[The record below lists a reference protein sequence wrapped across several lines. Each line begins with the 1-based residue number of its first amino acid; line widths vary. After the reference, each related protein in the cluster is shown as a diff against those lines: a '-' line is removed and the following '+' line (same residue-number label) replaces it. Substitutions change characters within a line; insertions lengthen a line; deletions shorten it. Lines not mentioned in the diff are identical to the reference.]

1 MMARGIFGRF
11 WLGQTASVLGDTLCL
26 AALPLIAGLT
36 VQANPAEMATLGLAI
51 SLPSFLLALPAGA
64 LVDRCSRRRTLIAA
78 DIVRAGAMAGLALA
92 AWGGG
97 LGIAALCL
105 AALVVSS
112 ATLFFEVAAQS
123 ILPDL
128 VAGDGVVGANAKLEM
143 SRSAGNAGGPA
154 LAASLLQALGPLVP
168 LVAALTFYLGA
179 AGFYARLADPPRPV
193 ASARNGMAREIAAG
207 IGFLLRHPVL
217 RALALCALLW
227 NVAWFTANTVLVL
240 YSVEYLRL
248 GAAEIGLAFSLQGV
262 GMFLGALAARALVAR
277 IGLGRSLLIGP
288 VTSALALPLL
298 LIAGPVA
305 GGLAL
310 GAALFLLGVGPS
322 VWVVTQ
328 TSLRQVIT
336 PAPLLGRVNATI
348 RFATAGMR
356 PLGALL
362 GGFLGSIVGLEATI
376 TVAALLFALCIL
388 PVALSRAARLRTIPV

>member
-1 MMARGIFGRF
+1 MARGIFGHF

-26 AALPLIAGLT
+26 ATLPLIAGLT
-36 VQANPAEMATLGLAI
+36 LQATPAEMAALGLAI

-64 LVDRCSRRRTLIAA
+64 LVDRCSRRQTLILA
-78 DIVRAGAMAGLALA
+78 DIVRAAAMAGLGLA
-92 AWGGG
+92 AWTGNLSIVG
-97 LGIAALCL
+97 LCL
-105 AALVVSS
+105 GALVVSS

-123 ILPDL
+123 ILPHL
-128 VAGDGVVGANAKLEM
+128 VAGDGVIGANAKLEM

-154 LAASLLQALGPLVP
+154 LAASLLQALGPLAP
-168 LVAALTFYLGA
+168 LVTALSFYLGA
-179 AGFYARLADPPRPV
+179 AGLYARLADPPRPTPAV
-193 ASARNGMAREIAAG
+193 RTGMAQEIAAG
-207 IGFLLRHPVL
+207 IGFLIRHPVL

-227 NVAWFTANTVLVL
+227 NVAWFTVNIVLVL
-240 YSVEYLRL
+240 YASEVLQL
-248 GAAEIGLAFSLQGV
+248 GAAEIGVAFSLQGV

-298 LIAGPVA
+298 LIAGPHA
-305 GGLAL
+305 GGPALA
-310 GAALFLLGVGPS
+310 AALFLLGVGPS

-328 TSLRQVIT
+328 TSLRQAIT

-362 GGFLGSIVGLEATI
+362 GGFLGSFAGLEMTI
-376 TVAALLFALCIL
+376 AVAGLLFALCIL
-388 PVALSRAARLRTIPV
+388 PVALSTAARLREIPV

>member
-1 MMARGIFGRF
+1 MARGIFGQF

-26 AALPLIAGLT
+26 AVLPLIAGLT
-36 VQANPAEMATLGLAI
+36 LAATPAEMAALGLAI

-64 LVDRCSRRRTLIAA
+64 LVDRLSRRRILIIA
-78 DIVRAGAMAGLALA
+78 DLVRAGAMGGLALA
-92 AWGGG
+92 AGSGTLGMVG
-97 LGIAALCL
+97 LCCG
-105 AALVVSS
+105 ALVVCS

-154 LAASLLQALGPLVP
+154 LAASLLQVVGPLAP
-168 LVAALTFYLGA
+168 LILAFAFYLGA
-179 AGFYARLADPPRPV
+179 AGLYVRLEDRPRPL
-193 ASARNGMAREIAAG
+193 RPGHGNMLGEIKAG
-207 IGFLLRHPVL
+207 IGFLVRHPVL

-240 YSVEYLRL
+240 YAAETLRL
-248 GAAEIGLAFSLQGV
+248 EAAEIGLAFSLQGA
-262 GMFLGALAARALVAR
+262 GMFIGAMAARRLVAR

-305 GGLAL
+305 GGPSLA
-310 GAALFLLGVGPS
+310 AALFLLGVGPS

-328 TSLRQVIT
+328 TSLRQAIT

-356 PLGALL
+356 PLGAVL
-362 GGFLGSIVGLEATI
+362 GGFLGSFAGLEVTI
-376 TVAALLFALCIL
+376 AVAGLLFALCIL
-388 PVALSRAARLRTIPV
+388 PVALSTAVRLRVLPA